1 MENLC
6 KIIKNPVYCILFGNI
21 IVTCVPFLKV
31 VKTTVLAS
39 AAQQPQSGGT
49 QRPCSRHGIGILTYV
64 IDTFTP
70 RHDRS
75 MQTAPPSPLM
85 K

>member
-31 VKTTVLAS
+31 VKTTV
-39 AAQQPQSGGT
+39 
-49 QRPCSRHGIGILTYV
+49 
-64 IDTFTP
+64 
-70 RHDRS
+70 
-75 MQTAPPSPLM
+75 
-85 K
+85 